1 MPNAKEV
8 LEWYAW
14 KEREKAMNIE
24 KLKKANGV
32 TEDKKP
38 NDKQRIA
45 ELEQENEELTA
56 CILELAEIIGG
67 GES

>member
-14 KEREKAMNIE
+14 KEREKSMNIE

-45 ELEQENEELTA
+45 ELEQENADLMDA
-56 CILELAEIIGG
+56 VIELAEIIAG
-67 GES
+67 GE

>member
-1 MPNAKEV
+1 MSDI
-8 LEWYAW
+8 
-14 KEREKAMNIE
+14 RE
-24 KLKKANGV
+24 KLKKANNV

-45 ELEQENEELTA
+45 ELEQENEQLTE

-67 GES
+67 GE

>member
-1 MPNAKEV
+1 MGDIR
-8 LEWYAW
+8 
-14 KEREKAMNIE
+14 ER
-24 KLKKANGV
+24 LKRANNV

-45 ELEQENEELTA
+45 ELEQENEQLTA

-67 GES
+67 GE

>member
-8 LEWYAW
+8 LEWYEW

-45 ELEQENEELTA
+45 ELEAENKDLMDA
-56 CILELAEIIGG
+56 VIELADIIAGG
-67 GES
+67 AE